1 MNMVQ
6 GNTRSWMAVF
16 VLGIGA
22 FTVVTTELAPI
33 GMLSNI
39 AQDLAQTASWTG
51 LIVTAYAWIGAL
63 AALLAVVT
71 LSGLPRRPLLLGLM
85 TILGLS
91 NLLAAQSSTFTVLIV
106 ARMIGALA
114 HGAFWA
120 MVGTMGAQ
128 LVPKE
133 QVGRATA
140 VIFGGVSIASVV
152 GVPLVNLLANH
163 AGWRAAF
170 GCLGSLSLA
179 TGLTLAVLLPKIPG
193 TAPIGIDRLQSVIAN
208 TRLRQLYVIAAVTI
222 VAHFAAFTY
231 IETLL
236 SSRLHLSVAWVAV
249 CLFAFGVAGIA
260 GNLLCGAFIDS
271 HLRRM
276 LTFALLA
283 MALSLVITGTD
294 STRGPLIALLVVI
307 GWGAG
312 VATLFVG
319 IQAWVIRLAGELAL
333 PASAIYAAIFNAA
346 VGTGALVGASVLDSW
361 GVGTLCIGAA
371 ALMLASSAMVAR
383 YSDPQRQ
390 PVVIES
396 FK

>member
-236 SSRLHLSVAWVAV
+236 SSRLHLSVTWVAV

-312 VATLFVG
+312 VAILFVG